1 LNRVARYIVSAR
13 TARRT
18 VATLLAKF
26 ALAWLILAVTPAIAG
41 TDADD
46 LEAKLNEKFA
56 RVAFAEQHIQK
67 LVDRMVA
74 SSPTPMF
81 LPVRVQVFDVADPF
95 ADCLRNGALLLSSGL
110 LARLDGDAEIAML
123 VAPDIVAA
131 LAPAKPRTR
140 DDLRKP
146 VDQRNLE
153 AALDWLRRGG
163 FDLSGGVD
171 SLRRVNHELA
181 ADGHWGF
188 GDFADAKA
196 LDRRADRLQ
205 RVLRQAP
212 FTPAREPAPAPAP
225 APESAAWPAVQARLA
240 IGVARDLLEQ
250 TRFDGFV
257 TFVDRAEREHG
268 VTTDSVC
275 LRALHQRKIAVAA
288 RVTHEVL
295 IAMERCV
302 AMPDAPPGHWLE
314 LGFLYRDAG
323 NGPGAIRAFE
333 AYLARV
339 PSAPDA
345 PIIREYIDE
354 LRAGAGS

>member
-1 LNRVARYIVSAR
+1 VTRFVVGAR
-13 TARRT
+13 TASRAA
-18 VATLLAKF
+18 ATLLARL
-26 ALAWLILAVTPAIAG
+26 ALAWVIVVVSAAPAIAG

-46 LEAKLNEKFA
+46 LESKLNEKFA
-56 RVAFAEQHIQK
+56 RVTFAEQHIQK

-74 SSPTPMF
+74 SSPTPVF
-81 LPVRVQVFDVADPF
+81 LPVRVQVFEVADPF
-95 ADCLRNGALLLSSGL
+95 AECLRNGALLLSSGL
-110 LARLDGDAEIAML
+110 LARLHGDAEVAMF

-140 DDLRKP
+140 DDMRKP

-153 AALDWLRRGG
+153 AALDWLRRAG

-171 SLRRVNHELA
+171 SLRRVSDELA
-181 ADGHWGF
+181 ADGQWGF

-205 RVLRQAP
+205 RVLGR
-212 FTPAREPAPAPAP
+212 ARSGPAPAPKSP
-225 APESAAWPAVQARLA
+225 AWSAVQARLA

-250 TRFDGFV
+250 ARFDSFV
-257 TFVDRAEREHG
+257 TFIDRAEREHG

-275 LRALHQRKIAVAA
+275 LRALHQRKISVAA

-295 IAMERCV
+295 TAMERCV
-302 AMPDAPPGHWLE
+302 AMPDAPPDHWLE

-323 NGPGAIRAFE
+323 NLPGAVKAFE

-345 PIIREYIDE
+345 PIIRERIDD
-354 LRAGAGS
+354 LRAGAGN